1 MSKAEY
7 GLQMYSLRD
16 ITKDN
21 MYLALSEVAK
31 MGYKYIEF
39 AGFFD
44 YKSAQITEWLDELG
58 LVCTGTHTGLDA
70 IKPETI
76 QQTIDYHKAIGCK
89 NLIVP
94 GADWS
99 SREKTDENIKLLNWA
114 YDRLKSEGITLAY
127 HNHSKEF
134 FVQDYGMIVEDEL
147 IRRTKIDL
155 EIDIFWAY
163 NAGID
168 VIEFLNT
175 YKNRIHILHIKDGIA
190 TKAENRNMEHMFDDV
205 KEFSLGMGKA
215 PVKEA
220 CDWGKKNNAIMIVE
234 SEGLNPTGL
243 EEVKRCIE
251 FLNTI

>member
-1 MSKAEY
+1 MSKTEY

-16 ITKDN
+16 ITEDN
-21 MYLALSEVAK
+21 MYTALSETAK

-39 AGFFD
+39 AGFFS
-44 YKSAQITEWLDELG
+44 YKAEQIKDWLDELG
-58 LVCTGTHTGLDA
+58 LICTGTHTRLDA

-76 QQTIDYHKAIGCK
+76 DRTIAYHKTIGCK

-99 SREKTDENIKLLNWA
+99 SSEKMNENIEQLNWA
-114 YDRLKSEGITLAY
+114 YEKLNNEGITLAY
-127 HNHSKEF
+127 HNHSREF
-134 FVQDYGMIVEDEL
+134 LIQSYGKIIEDEL

-175 YKNRIHILHIKDGIA
+175 YKNRIHILHVKDGIA
-190 TKAENRNMEHMFDDV
+190 TKAENRNIEHVFDGV
-205 KEFSLGMGKA
+205 EEFSLGLGKA
-215 PVKEA
+215 PVREV
-220 CDWGKKNNAIMIVE
+220 CEWGKKNNSIMIVE